1 MDLRKLSD
9 AMLRLIKAGV
19 ANESW
24 PTEQWLSYFNKAVDF
39 TVPLSGERL
48 STWCSQYA
56 IRPRL
61 EVSARD
67 ELHRAYHGSNVMLF
81 AIDTQDGFLDLG
93 EEGHQSVVA
102 QLVMGGI
109 LSLEEAGD
117 LHVMSSTMV
126 RRHEALGLTCVLGSH
141 IEKAREMWMC

>member
-24 PTEQWLSYFNKAVDF
+24 PTEQWLSYFNKAVDY
-39 TVPLSGERL
+39 TIPLSGECLR
-48 STWCSQYA
+48 TWCSQYA

-61 EVSARD
+61 EVAARD
-67 ELHRAYHGSNVMLF
+67 ESHRSYHGGNVFLYAMDSNG
-81 AIDTQDGFLDLG
+81 GFLDFK
-93 EEGHQSVVA
+93 EEGDQAILA

-117 LHVMSSTMV
+117 LHIMSSTMV
-126 RRHEALGLTCVLGSH
+126 LRHEALGLSRVLGAH
-141 IEKAREMWMC
+141 VEKAREMWMC